1 MSPFED
7 LRIESVSLGL
17 IIFRRVL
24 RHPVLYAKNA
34 IRSIFASN
42 YQSFGYSF

>member
-1 MSPFED
+1 MTPFDD

-24 RHPVLYAKNA
+24 RTSCP
-34 IRSIFASN
+34 RR
-42 YQSFGYSF
+42 